1 MLENKDEDIRQVVRK
16 LQDELSTGA
25 FDIVDHWDADP
36 CAIGIARPDN
46 HGVLVYIAAYE
57 DFYFVSLELL
67 SVDEDLPYLQ
77 EDEFNNV
84 DFKALAS
91 IVKQHLSPSVSTTS

>member
-46 HGVLVYIAAYE
+46 HGVLVYIAVCE
-57 DFYFVSLELL
+57 NFYFVSLELPP
-67 SVDEDLPYLQ
+67 VKEDLPYLQ
-77 EDEFNNV
+77 TDEFNNI
-84 DFKALAS
+84 DFKMLVS
-91 IVKQHLSPSVSTTS
+91 IVKQHLSPSSVTAS